1 MNDESDA
8 SEPLEETGASG
19 PELAVLVALGKPDE
33 DSSSLEEL
41 AALVRTA
48 GAEPVALVVQNLDH
62 PRAATYVGKGKLDEL
77 EALALSLGADLVVFD
92 AELRPVQHRTL
103 VDRLPCKVLD
113 RTELILDIF
122 AQRARSLEGKLQVE
136 LAQLQYTLPRL
147 TGRGK
152 MMSRIGGG
160 MRSSGPIGTRG
171 PGRMKLEVDRARIQ
185 HRMHRIRKDLAEV
198 ARRRQ
203 VSRSARQE
211 AGLPAAS
218 LVGYTNAGKSSLL
231 NALAGGEEVS
241 VRDRLFETL
250 DTTTRRV
257 TISPGRDAAV
267 SDTVGFVRHL
277 PHQLVAAFHATLE
290 EALQADLLVQ
300 VIDASDSDHEKQREA
315 TWEVL
320 RDLGALETPMIH
332 AFNKVDLVADRAT
345 LERTMSSLPNAL
357 AISAKTGEGLDALRD
372 VMNALLV
379 EGFAPVTLEVPYAA
393 LHLLNLRSEEG
404 RVLSYQYEA
413 ERVVADAELGPA
425 ALSRLRKYI
434 VAS

>member
-1 MNDESDA
+1 MNDELGA

-19 PELAVLVALGKPDE
+19 PELAVLVALGKTDE

-48 GAEPVALVVQNLDH
+48 GADPVARVIQNLDH
-62 PRAATYVGKGKLDEL
+62 PKAGTYVGKGKLDEL

-92 AELRPVQHRTL
+92 AELTPVQHRTL

-160 MRSSGPIGTRG
+160 MRGSGPIGTRG

-185 HRMHRIRKDLAEV
+185 HRMHRMRKELGEV

-320 RDLGALETPMIH
+320 RDLGALQTPMIH

-357 AISAKTGEGLDALRD
+357 AISATTGEGLDELRD
-372 VMNALLV
+372 LMNALLV
-379 EGFAPVTLEVPYAA
+379 EGFAPVTLEIPYDA